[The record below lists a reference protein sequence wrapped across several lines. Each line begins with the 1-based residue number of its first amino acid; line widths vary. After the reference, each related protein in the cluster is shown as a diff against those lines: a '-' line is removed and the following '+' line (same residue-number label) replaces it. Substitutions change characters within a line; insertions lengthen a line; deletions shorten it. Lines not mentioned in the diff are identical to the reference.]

1 MKYINRQL
9 EPVLLKAARQFPAV
23 VLTGPRRAGKTEI
36 LKHCFPDAAYHLLED
51 PDLLSRVRSDP
62 RSFLDEQTLPVILDE
77 IQNAPELLSYIRTHI
92 DAAPRKTGRWLL
104 AGSQESALMTG
115 VNESMAGR
123 AAILHLLPLS
133 QTESPKVDLFTGG
146 FPEVIARPSAR
157 ELWFSSY
164 LQTYLERDVRS
175 ITQIRDLGTFRRFM
189 GLLAS
194 RHGQVLNKSDLAA
207 PLGIS
212 VPTIGQW
219 LGILETTGLI
229 ALIPPY
235 FENFGK
241 RLIKSPKLYWLGP
254 GLACH
259 LLAIQTR
266 VELERSPFLGTLW
279 EGYVASEI
287 LKNQINRGA
296 RKELYY
302 FRDERGLEVDFLV
315 PAGKGRVHLVEAKA
329 TRTPAPAMAVP
340 MRSLAAAM
348 KDKIADAYL
357 VHRPAKTPAPT
368 SALAPGVSAVSLPEL
383 VEKL

>member
-241 RLIKSPKLYWLGP
+241 RLVKSPKLYWLDP